1 MKGRFLRVVLA
12 AGLSLS
18 VFAGPA
24 LAGVVKIIVADY
36 SIRTAAY
43 FAEAEKAFEA
53 ANPGTDIQIEV
64 VPWDALGQRLASDIA
79 AGHNPDIAVAGTLW
93 LVDFV
98 KRDVVEPLDG
108 YISNE
113 FRARFVEPFLS
124 AGTMNGKIYGLPI
137 AASARALFYNEEL
150 FAKAGIAEAPKTWD
164 ELEAMAEKISAPG
177 AEVYGYGLQGKGS
190 ETDIYYYYAMWSQGV
205 EVLDENGKSALS
217 SDGAVAAAKIY
228 RSLIDKGS
236 TEPGVTFYAREDV
249 EKLFK
254 QGRIGMMM
262 GSPALADAMARE
274 APDIHYGI
282 APIPAGPTGARGTY
296 GVTDSIIMFKNSK
309 AKEEAWK
316 FLDYLFTTGMRAKF
330 NQDEGYLPVIKEE
343 AQLDYNV
350 KNADRKAFIDLLP
363 SAHFTPLIARWD
375 EVAETTAQALQNIY
389 LGAEPDATLKAT
401 AEAINA
407 ILAKQ

>member
-1 MKGRFLRVVLA
+1 MGRYLRGILAVGLGFLA
-12 AGLSLS
+12 LSGPA
-18 VFAGPA
+18 FAGT
-24 LAGVVKIIVADY
+24 VKVIVADY

-53 ANPGTDIQIEV
+53 ANPGTDISIEV
-64 VPWDALGQRLASDIA
+64 VPWDTLGQRLASDIA
-79 AGHNPDIAVAGTLW
+79 AGTNPDIAVAGTLW

-108 YISNE
+108 FIDDQ
-113 FRARFVEPFLS
+113 FRRRFVEPFLS
-124 AGTMNGKIYGLPI
+124 AAAMDGKIYGLPI
-137 AASARALFYNEEL
+137 AASARALFYNKEL

-164 ELEAMAEKISAPG
+164 ELKAAAQKISAPG
-177 AEVYGYGLQGKGS
+177 AEIYGYGLQGKGS
-190 ETDIYYYYAMWSQGV
+190 EADIYYYYAMWSQGV

-217 SDGAVAAAKIY
+217 SDGAAAAAKIY
-228 RSLIDKGS
+228 AELITKGA
-236 TEPGVTFYAREDV
+236 TQPGVTGYAREDV

-262 GSPALADAMARE
+262 SGPALADAMSRE
-274 APDIHYGI
+274 APDVGYGI

-296 GVTDSIIMFKNSK
+296 GVTDSIIMFKNSE

-330 NQDEGYLPVIKEE
+330 NQDEGFLPVIKEE

-350 KNADRKAFIDLLP
+350 NNADRKAFIELMP

-375 EVAETTAQALQNIY
+375 EVAETTVTALQKIY
-389 LGAEPDATLKAT
+389 LGADPDAVLKAT
-401 AEAINA
+401 AEQING
-407 ILAKQ
+407 ILAK